1 MAVSGVS
8 NSLPMAEEYNDFK
21 PVGDKELDRSDF
33 MTLFITQM
41 KYQDPMK
48 PMDSYEMASQLAQF
62 SNMEATMKMSDNM
75 EKMLEYQT
83 SQNNLQLLSL
93 IDSDVQIFGNKLAV
107 NEGQVATTEFTL
119 LETAEICKVDIYDA
133 GGHLVRNID
142 MGASTAGTYELG
154 WDGKDGHGEVAPDGA
169 YSYKVNALN
178 TTGQEVEVESRTTGH
193 VTGLDYSTGKANLTI
208 ENQISASVAEVLK
221 VM

>member
-1 MAVSGVS
+1 MAVAGIS
-8 NSLPMAEEYNDFK
+8 NNLPMAEEYNAFK

-93 IDSDVQIFGNKLAV
+93 IDNDVQFYGNKIGV
-107 NEGQVATTEFTL
+107 NDGQVAATEFTL
-119 LETAEICKVDIYDA
+119 TETAEVCSVDIYDA
-133 GGHLVRNID
+133 SGHMVRNIN
-142 MGASTAGTYELG
+142 MSATAAGTYELG
-154 WDGKDGHGEVAPDGA
+154 WDGKDGHGEVVPDGA
-169 YSYKVNALN
+169 YSYKVNAFN
-178 TTGQEVEVESRTTGH
+178 AAGQEIEVDSRTTGH
-193 VTGLDYSTGKANLTI
+193 VTGLDYSSGKATLTI
-208 ENQISASVAEVLK
+208 DNHINASVAEILK

>member
-1 MAVSGVS
+1 MTISPMK
-8 NSLPMAEEYNDFK
+8 NDMPMAEGNNPNK
-21 PVGDKELDRSDF
+21 PVGKKNLDRGDF

-93 IDSDVQIFGNKLAV
+93 IDNDVQINGNKLGV
-107 NEGQVATTEFTL
+107 NDGQVATTEFTL
-119 LETAEICKVDIYDA
+119 LDAADVCTVDIYDD
-133 GGHLVRNID
+133 GGHLVRNIN
-142 MGASTAGTYELG
+142 MGASVAGVYELG
-154 WDGKDGHGEVAPDGA
+154 WDGKNGQGDVVPDGA

-178 TTGQEVEVESRTTGH
+178 ATGQEVEAEYRTTGH
-193 VTGLDYSTGKANLTI
+193 VTGLDYSSGNATLTI
-208 ENQISASVAEVLK
+208 DKQISAGVAEVLK